1 MDRPWVMGIINL
13 TPDSFYAG
21 SRISG
26 EAELLRQAAHM
37 IAEGADILD
46 LGAQSTRPGAQIL
59 GAEEEIQRL
68 DGAIDN
74 IHRHFPDCC
83 LSIDTFYARVAR
95 EAVQAGASMVNDTSA
110 GSIDPGMMAAVAVLQ
125 VPYVCM
131 HSLGLPLRMNEK
143 PQYEQVTQTVLDFF
157 IQKKEACRQAGIH
170 DLILDPGFGF
180 GKTTR
185 HNFEILKQLPVF
197 RILDCPILVGLSR
210 KSSIYKMLGVTV
222 DQALNGTTVLNTVAL
237 LNGANLLRVH
247 DVRQAREAITLV
259 QALND

>member
-1 MDRPWVMGIINL
+1 
-13 TPDSFYAG
+13 
-21 SRISG
+21 
-26 EAELLRQAAHM
+26 
-37 IAEGADILD
+37 
-46 LGAQSTRPGAQIL
+46 
-59 GAEEEIQRL
+59 
-68 DGAIDN
+68 
-74 IHRHFPDCC
+74 
-83 LSIDTFYARVAR
+83 
-95 EAVQAGASMVNDTSA
+95 
-110 GSIDPGMMAAVAVLQ
+110 
-125 VPYVCM
+125 
-131 HSLGLPLRMNEK
+131 MNEK